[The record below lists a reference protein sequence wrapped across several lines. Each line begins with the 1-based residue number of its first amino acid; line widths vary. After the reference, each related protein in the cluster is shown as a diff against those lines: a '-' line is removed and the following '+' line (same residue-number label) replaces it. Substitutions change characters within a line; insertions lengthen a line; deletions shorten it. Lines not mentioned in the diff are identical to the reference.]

1 MGNKIFNMSQRK
13 SKPINVL
20 LKMLS
25 IDPNLKFTG
34 ADAEALDEFMAEQ
47 QRVALFNAGDSQPSK
62 PTARKTA
69 RRRKVKQTIA
79 TDDLTIGEVVPNA
92 EPIDSSTQERVPSS
106 T

>member
-1 MGNKIFNMSQRK
+1 MSQRK

-34 ADAEALDEFMAEQ
+34 ADADALAEFMAEQ
-47 QRVALFNAGDSQPSK
+47 QRQALFNAEKSTPK
-62 PTARKTA
+62 PTT

-79 TDDLTIGEVVPNA
+79 TSDLTIGEVAPNA
-92 EPIDSSTQERVPSS
+92 ESSDSTTQERVPSS

>member
-1 MGNKIFNMSQRK
+1 MSQRK

-25 IDPNLKFTG
+25 IDPNLKFSG
-34 ADAEALDEFMAEQ
+34 ADADALAEFMAEQ

-62 PTARKTA
+62 SITRKTA

>member
-1 MGNKIFNMSQRK
+1 MSQRK

-25 IDPNLKFTG
+25 IDPNLKFNG
-34 ADAEALDEFMAEQ
+34 ADAEALAEFMAEQ
-47 QRVALFNAGDSQPSK
+47 QRVALFNAENSQPTK
-62 PTARKTA
+62 PAVRTTT

>member
-1 MGNKIFNMSQRK
+1 MSQRK

-25 IDPNLKFTG
+25 IDPNLKFSG
-34 ADAEALDEFMAEQ
+34 ADAEALAEFMAEQ

-62 PTARKTA
+62 PTTRKTT

-79 TDDLTIGEVVPNA
+79 TDDLTIGEVAPNA
-92 EPIDSSTQERVPSS
+92 ESSDSTTQERVPSS